1 MSNGSPWPPPEPGW
15 LIAVEGVEGAGKTT
29 QVRRLQRALE
39 ARGYPVLVTREPGGT
54 RLGERLRA
62 ILLDPEAGD
71 GELGPRAEALL
82 FAAARAQ
89 LVQQV
94 IRPAL
99 ERGQVVLCDRF
110 VDSSLVY
117 QGIARGLGHQEVAA
131 VNAFAT
137 GGLQPDLVVLLRLD
151 PAEGLARAR
160 GRQLADRIEAE
171 DLRFHRLVE
180 QGFRLLA
187 DEQPERFAVID
198 AAQPVEQVAAE
209 ALRAVLERL
218 SRPRPRHPPS
228 PTDAQAEQ
236 PEARTAASPPPTRER
251 R

>member
-1 MSNGSPWPPPEPGW
+1 MTNGSPWPSPEPGW

-29 QVRRLQRALE
+29 QLELLRRELE
-39 ARGYPVLVTREPGGT
+39 ARGFTVLVTREPGGT
-54 RLGERLRA
+54 KVGERIRA
-62 ILLDPEAGD
+62 ILLDPETGD
-71 GELGPRAEALL
+71 GELSPRAEALL

-94 IRPAL
+94 IQPAV

-117 QGIARGLGHQEVAA
+117 QGIARGLGHQPVAA
-131 VNAFAT
+131 VNHFAT

-160 GRQLADRIEAE
+160 RRDPATDRFEAE
-171 DLRFHRLVE
+171 DLQFHRLVE
-180 QGFRLLA
+180 QGFLLLA
-187 DEQPERFAVID
+187 AEHPDRFAVID

-209 ALRAVLERL
+209 VRNAVLERL
-218 SRPRPRHPPS
+218 GNPERPPHPGRGRG
-228 PTDAQAEQ
+228 DDLGQG
-236 PEARTAASPPPTRER
+236 AALR
-251 R
+251 